1 MALSET
7 ANTNMLSFGSREGT
21 TTMLGYDGINYTHPW
36 NKPAFVSLLY

>member
-7 ANTNMLSFGSREGT
+7 ANTDMLSFGSREGT
-21 TTMLGYDGINYTHPW
+21 TTMLGYGGINYKQPR